1 VAIVVSYVHPT
12 MQSISETQ
20 EDTITYE
27 LERQKVNAVNAQLA
41 ELMSKMDSV
50 SAADQRKHDMYL
62 PEQLDD
68 VNVVRDLYLMAQ
80 EAQVWFRDA
89 SVSGEVRKRGRSS
102 NLPDNDEY
110 PVPFSFT
117 LTVEGGYQQIKDL
130 LALVEQNKYPLEIHN
145 LSITGGDGLLL
156 TADIELVT
164 FTYRPEDSAI

>member
-1 VAIVVSYVHPT
+1 MKANGIFAQIAIIIVAVAIVVSYVHPT

-50 SAADQRKHDMYL
+50 SAADQRKLDMYL

-80 EAQVWFRDA
+80 EAQVWFRMRLFL
-89 SVSGEVRKRGRSS
+89 VRCEREVVHQICLTMMSIQSRFH
-102 NLPDNDEY
+102 LP
-110 PVPFSFT
+110 
-117 LTVEGGYQQIKDL
+117 
-130 LALVEQNKYPLEIHN
+130 
-145 LSITGGDGLLL
+145 
-156 TADIELVT
+156 
-164 FTYRPEDSAI
+164 